1 MKIALIACCKTK
13 KEGIMKAKDIY
24 ISQLFKGYYNIAKKE
39 CDKIYIL
46 SARYGILNEN
56 DYISSY
62 QETLNDKTE
71 YEKKLYAYKIY
82 QDLSKILNSNDII
95 YWYAGENYKK
105 YLTKVIKNKQI
116 HYSQNLRIGKI
127 LKKLK
132 NESISSI

>member
-116 HYSQNLRIGKI
+116 HYSKNLTIGKI

-132 NESISSI
+132 NESINSI